1 MVATSVLH
9 RDPKIRQQFRRLAG
23 LGGGSI
29 DLGEHGSQDAGCYAE
44 VDL

>member
-1 MVATSVLH
+1 MVAMSVLH

-29 DLGEHGSQDAGCYAE
+29 DLGEHAQDAGCYAE
-44 VDL
+44 VGL